1 MTDAH
6 ADQYCGLGV
15 SFCAKAATL
24 VAEEIEF
31 LGGKAILENIFARP
45 GTSSGF
51 MCLRRFCFMVVV
63 FLVFDIEYKL
73 MIRGFLRLLLIV
85 MNDMKTF
92 VLSGKFLQ
100 FYAPFL

>member
-1 MTDAH
+1 MMMQMILSRNRCAQGRETSMTCMG
-6 ADQYCGLGV
+6 DQYCGLGV

-51 MCLRRFCFMVVV
+51 
-63 FLVFDIEYKL
+63 I
-73 MIRGFLRLLLIV
+73 
-85 MNDMKTF
+85 
-92 VLSGKFLQ
+92 
-100 FYAPFL
+100 